1 MPSPP
6 LDTEQKILEAAK
18 KVFHRKGFEGARM
31 QEIADE
37 AGINKAL
44 LHYYFR
50 SKEKLFEAVFK
61 DAFLKLM
68 GQAKSVFYSD
78 APLKEKIQEFLSH
91 YLGMLSEHSYIPWF
105 ILNGMYERPG
115 LLKALFD
122 KAEFSPPQLMEQL
135 RSQIRKEY
143 GTEINPFHIWLN
155 VLSLSIFPV
164 VAKPLIREIFQLPEE
179 AYQQILE
186 QRKTEV
192 PRFITNA
199 LNGYENQPDHDSHEK
214 MSKPQSYEK
223 KS

>member
-1 MPSPP
+1 MVNIQQG
-6 LDTEQKILEAAK
+6 TEDKILEAAK
-18 KVFHRKGFEGARM
+18 KVFHRKGFKGARM

-50 SKEKLFEAVFK
+50 SKENLFEAVFQ

-68 GQAKSVFYSD
+68 GRLKAVFFSD
-78 APLKEKIQEFLSH
+78 APLKDKIHEFLSN
-91 YLGMLSEHSYIPWF
+91 YLDVLNENSYIPWF
-105 ILNGMYERPG
+105 ILNGMYERPDV
-115 LLKALFD
+115 LKAIFE
-122 KAEFSPPQLMEQL
+122 KAELSPPQLMEQL
-135 RSQIRKEY
+135 RSQIQKEY

-164 VAKPLIREIFQLPEE
+164 VAKPLIRELFQLPEE

-192 PRFITNA
+192 PRFVIYA
-199 LNGYENQPDHDSHEK
+199 LNGFENRNPLSNDENS
-214 MSKPQSYEK
+214 
-223 KS
+223 